1 MFVYLT
7 SVSSGYGEEVMV
19 KIRKMTAI
27 LDAIF
32 DAKQRP
38 FWILGTCKSQNVVI
52 MF

>member
-1 MFVYLT
+1 MFGYLT
-7 SVSSGYGEEVMV
+7 CVSSVYGKKLWSKYEMA
-19 KIRKMTAI
+19 AI
-27 LDAIF
+27 LDAIL